1 LKKYLKANATNAF
14 QLHHTKGICQTHRY
28 VPLSIILVAHGNE
41 PIPPTGWGAVEQVI
55 WQYALRL
62 RALGHEVTIVNK
74 HRIAAVLT
82 VMWLR
87 LSQRVDIIH
96 CHAEKPVKALSR
108 MRGVLLVSTT
118 HNPLNP
124 LQLDHSEL
132 KALKRCQFAP
142 YHLILR
148 EDIRA
153 LINSRNPNAQCAVLP
168 NGVEVHEF
176 KTVATGNGKAA
187 YVGRIQERKRQD
199 DCAMILDGS
208 GLECDFIGPNYGEI
222 EPSEALQKSMI
233 GEWDR
238 ATLHIRLCEYSCLIL
253 LSKSEGQPLVV
264 VEALAAGLPVVI
276 SPACTGNL
284 DLNQPFIHVVEKD
297 EDLIPAV
304 RKAISQR
311 EELTTQIR
319 AYAEQNFDYDSLVQR
334 YVAQLEAWREVQ

>member
-1 LKKYLKANATNAF
+1 MYSKVDEANAF
-14 QLHHTKGICQTHRY
+14 QLHHTNGIRQTHSY
-28 VPLSIILVAHGNE
+28 VPLTIIFVAHGNE

-55 WQYALRL
+55 WQYTLRL
-62 RALGHEVTIVNK
+62 RALGHEVIIVNK
-74 HRIAAVLT
+74 TRWAAILT
-82 VMWLR
+82 TLWLCLTR
-87 LSQRVDIIH
+87 KVDIVH
-96 CHAEKPVKALSR
+96 CHAEKPIQVFAKFK
-108 MRGVLLVSTT
+108 GFLLVSTT
-118 HNPLNP
+118 HHPLNAEH
-124 LQLDHSEL
+124 LDRSER
-132 KALKRCQFAP
+132 KALKRCQFSP
-142 YHLILR
+142 HHFILR
-148 EDIRA
+148 EDIRE
-153 LINSRNPNAQCAVLP
+153 LIETRNPKAKFAVLP

-199 DCAMILDGS
+199 DCALLLDGS

-238 ATLHIRLCEYSCLIL
+238 ATLHTRLCEYSCLIL

-284 DLNQPFIHVVEKD
+284 DLSQPFIHVVEKD

-304 RKAISQR
+304 QKAISQR
-311 EELTTQIR
+311 EELSTQIR